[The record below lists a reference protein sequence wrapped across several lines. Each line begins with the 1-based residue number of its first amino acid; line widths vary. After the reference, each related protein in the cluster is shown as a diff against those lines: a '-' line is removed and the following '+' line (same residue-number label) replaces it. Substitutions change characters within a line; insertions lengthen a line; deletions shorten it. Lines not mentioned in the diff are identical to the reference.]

1 MKTKIILASVLLLI
15 FTIACK
21 SKQKNSV
28 TPSAPPLVLMEAKTE
43 RPANGVYA
51 PGPEEV
57 GAIQAQFK
65 GTTQQELMQGYKLYT
80 GECTSCH
87 QPKNIYNR
95 AESQWPRIIGEMSMR
110 SHLNTAQSDA
120 ILKYVLSVKALQSK

>member
-1 MKTKIILASVLLLI
+1 MKTNIILASCLLLVLAV
-15 FTIACK
+15 ACK
-21 SKQKNSV
+21 SKQKNAV
-28 TPSAPPLVLMEAKTE
+28 KVDAPPLVLMETKTE
-43 RPANGVYA
+43 RPSNGIYA